1 METLLVIAFIVGA
14 AYIIIKEKKS
24 CKGIDHSKHSL

>member
-14 AYIIIKEKKS
+14 ALVIIKEKK
-24 CKGIDHSKHSL
+24 CTKGIDYSRDSL